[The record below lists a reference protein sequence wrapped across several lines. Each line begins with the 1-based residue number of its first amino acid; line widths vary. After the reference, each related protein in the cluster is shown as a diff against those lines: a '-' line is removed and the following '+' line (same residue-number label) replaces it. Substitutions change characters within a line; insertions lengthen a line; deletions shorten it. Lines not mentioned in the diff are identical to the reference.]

1 MSKTLFLSLILVAMA
16 HSHAL
21 SQMPPFRLSLDG
33 EWQFAADPKGVGLT
47 DQWFLDSVDRSSW
60 QPVQV
65 PAFWETYPGMSNY
78 DGWGWFMK
86 TVRIEKNNDPLSI
99 YFAGV
104 DDDAVVWVNGVEV
117 GSHTGYSDPFA
128 VDTGSALR
136 EGDNTVVVL
145 VKDYSGGGG
154 MYKPVTI
161 IDSRRIEELLKSDY
175 FGKPALRSA
184 DWVKDAVVYSVY
196 LRSFSPE
203 GTFAG
208 LERRLSEL
216 QELGVTVL
224 WLLPIHPVGEKNR
237 KGALGSPYAVQDYY
251 GINPEFGTMNDF
263 RRLVTAAHKNGM
275 KIIID
280 LVANHTAW
288 DSKLITEHP
297 EWFVKDRS
305 GKIVAPN
312 PDWTDVAKLDYSR
325 SGLRKYMIEM
335 MCWWVREV
343 NIDGFRCDVAELV
356 PTSFWNEARVRLN
369 KIKPVMML
377 SEGSIPEHHMSA
389 FDVTYSWNIY
399 DQLLPIL
406 SGKRPAT
413 TIDRLLRNEFL
424 AFPTGALRLR
434 FTTNHDKNVYDA
446 PAIEKFGPAGLKVA
460 TVLTNTLPGIPLI
473 YTGEEVAN
481 DQRLNLFEKVNV
493 DWRRPREM
501 GKLIQTLTRLR
512 KEHKSISRGEM
523 IRVPSTEDQQVFGF
537 FRSAGSDRVFVVLNL
552 SAIPVN
558 ATLAIPMDRVF
569 PRREKIEMDE
579 IFSKTSTQVEKDG
592 EKGEMEV
599 ELEAYG
605 YRVYT
610 MK

>member
-1 MSKTLFLSLILVAMA
+1 MA
-16 HSHAL
+16 HSYAL
-21 SQMPPFRLSLDG
+21 SQIPPFRLSLDG
-33 EWQFAADPKGVGLT
+33 EWQFAADPKGVGVT
-47 DQWFLDSVDRSSW
+47 DQWFLDPADRSAW

-65 PAFWETYPGMSNY
+65 PAFWETYPGMSHY

-86 TVRIEKNNDPLSI
+86 TVRIEKNNDPLSL

-128 VDTGSALR
+128 VDIGSALR
-136 EGDNTVVVL
+136 EGDNSVVVL
-145 VKDYSGGGG
+145 VKDYAGGGG
-154 MYKPVTI
+154 IYKPVTI
-161 IDSRRIEELLKSDY
+161 IDSRRIEEMLKSDY

-203 GTFAG
+203 GTFTS
-208 LERRLSEL
+208 LERRLPEL

-237 KGALGSPYAVQDYY
+237 KGALGSPYAVQDFY
-251 GINPEFGTMNDF
+251 GINPEFGTMKDF
-263 RRLVTAAHKNGM
+263 RRLVTAAHKQGM
-275 KIIID
+275 KIIIG

-288 DSKLITEHP
+288 DSKLIKEHP
-297 EWFVKDRS
+297 EWFVKDVS
-305 GKIVAPN
+305 GKIVAAN

-325 SGLRKYMIEM
+325 AGLRKYMIEM

-356 PTSFWNEARVRLN
+356 PTGFWNEARGRLN

-389 FDVTYSWNIY
+389 FDVTSSWNIY

-406 SGKRPAT
+406 GGKRPAT
-413 TIDRLLRNEFL
+413 TIDRLLRNEYL

-446 PAIEKFGPAGLKVA
+446 PAIEKFGPAGLKAA
-460 TVLTNTLPGIPLI
+460 TVLTHTLPGIPLI

-481 DQRLNLFEKVNV
+481 DRRLSLFEKVNV

-501 GKLIQTLTRLR
+501 GKLMQALNRLR

-523 IRVPSTEDQQVFGF
+523 IRVPSTEAQLIFSF
-537 FRSAGSDRVFVVLNL
+537 FRSAGNDRVLVVLNL
-552 SAIPVN
+552 SANPVN
-558 ATLAIPMDRVF
+558 ATLAIPMDRLF
-569 PRREKIEMDE
+569 PRRENIELNE
-579 IFSKTSTQVEKDG
+579 IFSKTSTQVEK
-592 EKGEMEV
+592 EEEEAEMEV
-599 ELEAYG
+599 EMEGYG

-610 MK
+610 VK